1 MIFPYLDAGTTALRH
16 IDPLDGAAAHRFLA
30 GHGLADVVSREVL
43 TELWA
48 SSPGEVAAQFEV
60 VPRDG
65 GPPAG
70 LSGLQRLDLNGGHVQ
85 AGVFVDPAA
94 GTETGTETGA
104 GTGAETGAAA
114 AAAAA
119 LTVNYAFS
127 SWSVRKVYL
136 WTVEQAV
143 GELSEV
149 SGIVRREATLREFVY
164 DGGEL
169 RDLNIFAVYR
179 EAWQSAGPDLLRRL
193 SRPRTPC

>member
-1 MIFPYLDAGTTALRH
+1 MIFPHLDVGTTTLRP
-16 IDPLDGAAAHRFLA
+16 IDPLDGAGVHRFLDR
-30 GHGLADVVSREVL
+30 HGLAGAVSRDVL

-60 VPRDG
+60 APRDG

-70 LSGLQRLDLNGGHVQ
+70 LSGLHRLDLNGGHVQ

-94 GTETGTETGA
+94 G
-104 GTGAETGAAA
+104 AETG

-127 SWSVRKVYL
+127 GWSVRKVYL

-143 GELSEV
+143 GELSGV
-149 SGIVRREATLREFVY
+149 SEIVRREATLRQFVH
-164 DGGEL
+164 DRGEL

-179 EAWQSAGPDLLRRL
+179 EAWQSIGQDLLQRL

>member
-1 MIFPYLDAGTTALRH
+1 MIFPYLDAGTTALRP
-16 IDPLDGAAAHRFLA
+16 IDPLDGAAVHRFLS
-30 GHGLADVVSREVL
+30 GHGLADAVSRDVL

-48 SSPGEVAAQFEV
+48 SSPGEVVAQFEV

-94 GTETGTETGA
+94 G
-104 GTGAETGAAA
+104 AETG

-127 SWSVRKVYL
+127 SWSVRKVYV

-179 EAWQSAGPDLLRRL
+179 EAWQSAGPDLLQRL